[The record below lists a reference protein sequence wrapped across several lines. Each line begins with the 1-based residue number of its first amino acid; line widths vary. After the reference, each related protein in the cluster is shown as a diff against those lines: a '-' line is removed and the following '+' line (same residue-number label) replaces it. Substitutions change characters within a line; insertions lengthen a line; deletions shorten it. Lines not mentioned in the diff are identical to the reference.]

1 MEKFGLFFGGLFF
14 FLLWNHPNTIW
25 KQPVLTKHFGMFG
38 GLFFLFNVGCWI
50 KGENAFAKQ
59 KMGKIRSDFYCRHF
73 CHQKVAKS
81 KMVSF
86 WISSWSLILKNRH
99 PKKTCV
105 ASQNVQNPNWRENE
119 NTTMS
124 RPRQDISWHIST
136 NSVNISSSFFGIIFF
151 DFIFFFGVIIFGC
164 FLLPLLLELNGCL
177 FSLLQMRVCVCVYTP
192 RNRVNFLAGGHSTYQ
207 SECPTKRLW

>member
-1 MEKFGLFFGGLFF
+1 MEKFGFFFGGLFF
-14 FLLWNHPNTIW
+14 FCSGII
-25 KQPVLTKHFGMFG
+25 LTPFGNN
-38 GLFFLFNVGCWI
+38 LFWLKNSECLEDFSFFSMRGCWI

-59 KMGKIRSDFYCRHF
+59 KIGKIRSDFYCRHF

-99 PKKTCV
+99 PKKACV

-136 NSVNISSSFFGIIFF
+136 NSVNISSSFFGIIFSTSF
-151 DFIFFFGVIIFGC
+151 SFFGLL
-164 FLLPLLLELNGCL
+164 FLAAFCCL
-177 FSLLQMRVCVCVYTP
+177 CCWNSMVAFFPYCKCVCVF
-192 RNRVNFLAGGHSTYQ
+192 FLGGWGYVC
-207 SECPTKRLW
+207 ELE